1 VRILQ
6 VAQFYPPIPGG
17 AELHVQSLARGLV
30 ARNHEVEVV
39 TLQDGETVTEETDGV
54 RVHRVRGWLQRLPG
68 LHTRG
73 IPRAAA
79 PVPDPAVTMEI
90 ARIIRRHRPDV
101 VHAHNWLAHSA
112 LPAISARGIPL
123 VESLHNYG
131 RVCPKQTLIRFGELC
146 SGPGFAKCLSC
157 AGGHYGM
164 LRGAA
169 TCGALW
175 ALTPWHDAS
184 VRHYIAVSES
194 VAERNRLAASALPYS
209 VIPNF
214 VPDELGQPQAAAVDL
229 PAELPDGPFILF
241 VGALARVKGIDVLF
255 DAYRRLEAPPPLVVI
270 GFRAPDTDE
279 LLATA
284 PPGAVVHLDWPHAAV
299 MEAWRRCAVGVCPST
314 WPEPCPTVVIEAMT
328 AGVPLIGS
336 RIGGIPELLDAGRA
350 GKIVEPGDAA
360 MLAAALGALIEDPAE
375 RRRLGAVAEGRS
387 REYLASAVIPRIESV
402 YRMAMDNARG
412 HVA

>member
-1 VRILQ
+1 
-6 VAQFYPPIPGG
+6 
-17 AELHVQSLARGLV
+17 
-30 ARNHEVEVV
+30 
-39 TLQDGETVTEETDGV
+39 
-54 RVHRVRGWLQRLPG
+54 
-68 LHTRG
+68 
-73 IPRAAA
+73 
-79 PVPDPAVTMEI
+79 
-90 ARIIRRHRPDV
+90 
-101 VHAHNWLAHSA
+101 
-112 LPAISARGIPL
+112 
-123 VESLHNYG
+123 
-131 RVCPKQTLIRFGELC
+131 
-146 SGPGFAKCLSC
+146 
-157 AGGHYGM
+157 
-164 LRGAA
+164 
-169 TCGALW
+169 
-175 ALTPWHDAS
+175 
-184 VRHYIAVSES
+184 VSES